1 MMAYNIWRYFK
12 MLAQLSTKGVDDDK
26 AAGLKGVMD
35 NTIRI
40 ARLKLLVIAA
50 KLVRPGNRDQ
60 VRYSIHDA
68 RTPGLLM
75 FYEFLDRLRSE
86 KVSGMALI
94 NQ

>member
-1 MMAYNIWRYFK
+1 MAYNIWRYFK
-12 MLAQLSTKGVDDDK
+12 MLAQLSTKDVDDDQP
-26 AAGLKGVMD
+26 AGLKGVMD

-40 ARLKLLVIAA
+40 ARLKFLVIAA
-50 KLVRPGNRDQ
+50 KLVRAGNRDQ